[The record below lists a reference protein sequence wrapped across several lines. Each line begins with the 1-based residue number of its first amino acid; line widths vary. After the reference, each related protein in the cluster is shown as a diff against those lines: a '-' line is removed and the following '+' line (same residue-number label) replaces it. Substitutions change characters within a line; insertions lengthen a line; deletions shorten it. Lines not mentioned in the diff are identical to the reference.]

1 MLNLTPTELLR
12 RQTSGEFWRLL
23 DVREPWEVEIA
34 NVANALLIPMH
45 ELPARLHELDSSE
58 AIAVLCHSGV
68 RSAQVAGWLLE
79 SGFARVANIDGGVD
93 AWSTEIDSTI
103 PRY

>member
-1 MLNLTPTELLR
+1 MLHLTPAELLH
-12 RQTSGEFWRLL
+12 RQNSGELWQLL
-23 DVREPWEVEIA
+23 DVREPWEIEIA
-34 NVANALLIPMH
+34 SVAGALSIPMRQ
-45 ELPARLHELDSSE
+45 LPARLHELDSSE

-68 RSAQVAGWLLE
+68 RSAQVAGWLLDG
-79 SGFARVANIDGGVD
+79 GFASVANIDGGID